1 MRNKGKKERN
11 KTGNQKL
18 TEDEPE
24 TIHLLLRVDML
35 CRLLTL
41 SDTLS
46 WLPPFSFCKPEIF
59 IKTQNYTKCI

>member
-46 WLPPFSFCKPEIF
+46 
-59 IKTQNYTKCI
+59 